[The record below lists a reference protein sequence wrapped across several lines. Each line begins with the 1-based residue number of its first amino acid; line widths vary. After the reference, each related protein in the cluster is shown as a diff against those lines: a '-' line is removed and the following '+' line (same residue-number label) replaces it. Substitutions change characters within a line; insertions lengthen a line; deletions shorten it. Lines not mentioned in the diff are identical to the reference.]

1 MVNRCQAVGVG
12 IIIDA
17 VIDHMTNYLSLGSAN
32 RRLAWMS

>member
-17 VIDHMTNYLSLGSAN
+17 VIDHMTNYVSLGCQPTA
-32 RRLAWMS
+32 ACHG